1 MRELLAVLLLLA
13 AGVSPQQ
20 FLNCVI
26 SGGRSCCDK
35 HRFCAFWARNNE
47 CNKNP
52 TWMLPNC
59 QLSCRVCTTDSV
71 ATQTLRVYKTSSVG
85 LVGKVAQE
93 NGNLLGTTFYDL
105 TLRLRADIEA
115 NGGCSET
122 KCSALPNS

>member
-1 MRELLAVLLLLA
+1 TPLCRIRKYRVNSVSIIVEAVHVP
-13 AGVSPQQ
+13 GVAPQQ

-47 CNKNP
+47 CSKNP

-71 ATQTLRVYKTSSVG
+71 ATQTLR
-85 LVGKVAQE
+85 
-93 NGNLLGTTFYDL
+93 
-105 TLRLRADIEA
+105 
-115 NGGCSET
+115 
-122 KCSALPNS
+122 